1 MAKSI
6 FMPLSSLQDLGFII
20 KPHKDNVY
28 NDIHKRM
35 VSTYDAVCYTFNVE
49 TLKNLISPKK
59 LSSKT

>member
-35 VSTYDAVCYTFNVE
+35 VSTYDVVCYTFNVE
-49 TLKNLISPKK
+49 TFEKFDISQKIAV
-59 LSSKT
+59 